1 MIDCI
6 ICSVLIITN
15 NKNMNKVQKVLI
27 KHYKKMKMRVR
38 VKNILNINQ
47 CWLKKLKKLKKLKNK
62 DIVVF

>member
-47 CWLKKLKKLKKLKNK
+47 CWLKKLNKLKKLKNK